1 MFARGVAVSILSLQL
16 AACGMGT
23 ASLRAPGGELAPCA
37 RDHCVSSQEPGTKYF
52 VEPLRYSGSREQAR
66 ETLQR
71 IVDGMPGA
79 DIQTAS
85 PDYLHATFTSRFM
98 RYVDDLELLFPEAGG
113 LVQVR
118 SSSRLGHSDFG
129 VNRARVEAL
138 RTRFDAAFQASR

>member
-23 ASLRAPGGELAPCA
+23 ASLRVPGGELAPCA

-79 DIQTAS
+79 HVQTAA
-85 PDYLHATFTSRFM
+85 PDYLHATFTSRWM
-98 RYVDDLELLFPEAGG
+98 RYVDDLELLFPATDG

-118 SSSRLGHSDFG
+118 SSSRLGYSDFG

-138 RTRFDAAFQASR
+138 RTRFDAASQTSR